1 MPNGKPGDQVPYEVQ
16 DAIETSAA
24 AARPA
29 PGGLTALMPSRQA
42 KLKIWAIR
50 SVIVLVAAA
59 IFVSAGVGTWFLWA
73 ALAYVAVT
81 LVLAF
86 VLTRP
91 QGGSGSE

>member
-1 MPNGKPGDQVPYEVQ
+1 M
-16 DAIETSAA
+16 
-24 AARPA
+24 
-29 PGGLTALMPSRQA
+29 
-42 KLKIWAIR
+42 
-50 SVIVLVAAA
+50 LVAAA